1 MAQFTAKVIDP
12 IGLHARPASELVKVA
27 SSFASTDIKIIA
39 KGKEGNAKSIMNIMA
54 LGIKQND
61 EITIQANGADA
72 DAAVEKIKEEL
83 SKLKLI
89 D

>member
-1 MAQFTAKVIDP
+1 MASFTAKVIDP
-12 IGLHARPASELVKVA
+12 IGLHARPASELIKIA
-27 SSFASTDIKIIA
+27 SSFTSDIKIIA

-54 LGIKQND
+54 LGIKKDD
-61 EITIQANGADA
+61 EITIEANGADA
-72 DAAVEKIKEEL
+72 DQAIEKLKSEL